1 MIVWSLRG
9 TRIVLVLALALAAA
23 ACAGERPLYVPYG
36 SNSTYGFADRPL
48 GGDTYE
54 VSYRPPEYRT
64 YAYGRATRERV
75 VNDQLALAHDMALLR
90 SAEIARMRGFPAFR
104 ELNRDNDVRVDVE
117 DDPFYDPWG
126 YRPYP
131 CRGCGP
137 GYYTAPYMTQDRQT
151 NVNATV
157 RLQVRLEPRL
167 SAGAYNAAEV
177 RDKVLAAYPNALPK
191 TEVAGGPIGS
201 FNQPAAQPEPVPGTP
216 APGTPAPGPT
226 VSPQPQ
232 TVIPPDEAPPTGSPD
247 TGPSGVVPPPAK

>member
-36 SNSTYGFADRPL
+36 GSTYGYADRPL
-48 GGDTYE
+48 GDELYE
-54 VSYRPPEYRT
+54 VSYRPPEFRT

-75 VNDQLALAHDMALLR
+75 VNEQLALAHDMALLR
-90 SAEIARMRGFPAFR
+90 AADIALMRGFPAFR
-104 ELNRDNDVRVDVE
+104 EVNRDNDVRVDVE
-117 DDPFYDPWG
+117 NDPFYEPWG

-137 GYYTAPYMTQDRQT
+137 GYYTAPYMSQDRQT

-157 RLQVRLEPRL
+157 RLQVHLEPRIV
-167 SAGAYNAAEV
+167 SGTYNATEV

-191 TEVAGGPIGS
+191 TEVPGGPIGS
-201 FNQPAAQPEPVPGTP
+201 FNPPAGGSPSSQ
-216 APGTPAPGPT
+216 PAPGPT

-232 TVIPPDEAPPTGSPD
+232 TVVPSDEPPPTGSPD
-247 TGPSGVVPPPAK
+247 TGPSGVVPPPAN